1 MGFLRGVIPGLRR
14 PPRVLRDAFVFR
26 WRSQAQTTV
35 MVGKNSRLPGDCP
48 QVCVLPKSFSGRL
61 ASPSF
66 PMHQSSTVAVIL
78 KDGKFPSQALNES
91 FTMAGILMRYRPSL
105 VFLSGII
112 LPGNQKNAYL
122 WADILMAATS
132 SMTEQLAKTGKSIEN
147 RQYGT
152 NLETGIRIHGF

>member
-1 MGFLRGVIPGLRR
+1 
-14 PPRVLRDAFVFR
+14 
-26 WRSQAQTTV
+26 
-35 MVGKNSRLPGDCP
+35 
-48 QVCVLPKSFSGRL
+48 
-61 ASPSF
+61 
-66 PMHQSSTVAVIL
+66 
-78 KDGKFPSQALNES
+78 
-91 FTMAGILMRYRPSL
+91 MAGILMLYRPSL

>member
-1 MGFLRGVIPGLRR
+1 
-14 PPRVLRDAFVFR
+14 
-26 WRSQAQTTV
+26 

-48 QVCVLPKSFSGRL
+48 QVCVLPKAFSGRL